1 MTTILK
7 GIDISTYQK
16 PAGIDYKVLAKSIDF
31 AILRV
36 GYTGWG
42 SAKSKQKDSEFEAHY
57 AKLSAVGVPIGVYWY
72 SCASTPAEAR
82 EEARLT
88 LEYIKDKK
96 IEWPIYFDTEDNHHQ
111 RPLSKQALTEVA
123 LAYIK
128 AIEKAGYFAGV
139 YASTSWLNTELDM
152 SQIDASVWVAHYGVK
167 APSYKGA
174 YDVWQY
180 TSGGMLSGYGGR
192 LDLNYAYRDL
202 GKVISDAGLNHLKE
216 SAPTPVPEAKPET
229 KPITKPSKQRFA
241 IGDSVYVNGI
251 LYGAS
256 DGQNPGVIV
265 KNRLT
270 KVTRYAEGAKKP
282 YNTTGDL
289 GWVAEGQLSA
299 VKTATTSNQINLVS
313 EPLYATS
320 SASTVSSKVSGLY
333 FYWDNKTVNGRR
345 RITNR
350 KDRIGVDGQVTGWI
364 RAR

>member
-1 MTTILK
+1 MTKLL
-7 GIDISTYQK
+7 GVDISTYQK
-16 PAGIDYKVLAKSIDF
+16 AQSIDYKTLAKNIDF

-36 GYTGWG
+36 GYTGYG
-42 SAKSKQKDSEFEAHY
+42 KGKSKQKDSEFEKHY
-57 AKLSAVGVPIGVYWY
+57 ANLSAQNVPLGVYWY
-72 SCASTPAEAR
+72 SCASTPEEAR

-88 LEYIKDKK
+88 LEYVKDKK
-96 IEWPIYFDTEDNHHQ
+96 IQWPIYFDTEDNHHQ
-111 RPLSKQALTEVA
+111 RPLSKQALTDVA

-128 AIEKAGYFAGV
+128 AIEKAGYFAGI

-180 TSGGMLSGYGGR
+180 TSGGMLDGYGGR

-202 GKVISDAGLNHLKE
+202 GKVIADAGLNHLKE
-216 SAPTPVPEAKPET
+216 STPVPET
-229 KPITKPSKQRFA
+229 KPVTKPSTQRFK
-241 IGDSVYVNGI
+241 IGDSVYVNGT

-256 DGQNPGVIV
+256 DGRNPGVIV

-270 KVTRYAEGAKKP
+270 KVTRYVEGAKKP

-299 VKTATTSNQINLVS
+299 VKTATTSNQINLNS

-320 SASTVSSKVSGLY
+320 SASTATNKISGAY
-333 FYWDNKTVNGRR
+333 FYWDNKIVNGRR